1 MIGPGSDKKSHSSEQ
16 VASMQKQWFISPDQ
30 LVEYKIEPG
39 ALAYSDYKVLLR

>member
-1 MIGPGSDKKSHSSEQ
+1 
-16 VASMQKQWFISPDQ
+16 MQKNDFFHQ